1 MTTGNF
7 LSRSDVR
14 VNRAAKASTIRAR
27 LAARP
32 L

>member
-1 MTTGNF
+1 MTMGNF

-14 VNRAAKASTIRAR
+14 VNRAAKAGTISVR